1 MADTIATS
9 NELKVELA
17 FADGDTRT
25 FRLKNPIDATKSQW
39 QQQLSELNTLILNKQ
54 LLIGDKAAGLFT
66 GIYRATT
73 VARQRVTMDI
83 S

>member
-1 MADTIATS
+1 MADVIATS

-17 FADGDTRT
+17 FAGGDTRT
-25 FRLKNPIDATKSQW
+25 FRLKNPIEATKPQW
-39 QQQLSELNTLILNKQ
+39 QERLSELNTLILNKQ

-66 GIYRATT
+66 GIYRVTT
-73 VARQRVTMDI
+73 VARQRISVDI